1 MEKLLTR
8 GDYRRPADQVF
19 KQWPQPPLM
28 LLAAD
33 RGVSMTT
40 LLIGADGQLGSEFRQ
55 LFDEGDLVPLTHAEL
70 ELTNPLQI
78 WYTDSA

>member
-1 MEKLLTR
+1 
-8 GDYRRPADQVF
+8 
-19 KQWPQPPLM
+19 
-28 LLAAD
+28 
-33 RGVSMTT
+33 MTT